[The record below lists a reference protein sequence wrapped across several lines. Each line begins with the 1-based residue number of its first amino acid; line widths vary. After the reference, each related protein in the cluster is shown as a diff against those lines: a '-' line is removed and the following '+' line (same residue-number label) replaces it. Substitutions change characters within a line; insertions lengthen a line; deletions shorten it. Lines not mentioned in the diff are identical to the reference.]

1 MGIKMKIA
9 TYNINSIKAHGVDF
23 INWLKDVCPDIVLL
37 QEIKC
42 ETENFLYFECESLG
56 YKVAVLGQKSY
67 NGVAILS
74 KYNFEIT
81 SKNLPNFQEDDA
93 SRYIE
98 VLINDNGKKFYIAS
112 VYAPNGC
119 SPNKQIEKEKFSYKL
134 KWFDKLYEHC
144 KKIIESGASLII
156 GGDFNIMMNE
166 IDVYDSEKFV
176 GSPLYNKEIHNK
188 INALEFV
195 GLYDSFR
202 FLNKNIEGY
211 TFWDYT
217 GNSFVTNSGLRID
230 YVFATAYFM
239 EKCIRCYVDKTL
251 REKNKPSDHT
261 TLVAEFE
268 DW

>member
-1 MGIKMKIA
+1 MGVKMKIA
-9 TYNINSIKAHGVDF
+9 TYNINSVKAHGADF
-23 INWLKDVCPDIVLL
+23 IDWLKKVSPDIVFL

-74 KYNFEIT
+74 KYSFELT
-81 SKNLPNFQEDDA
+81 SKNLPNFQNDDA

-98 VLINDNGKKFYIAS
+98 VLVNNKGNKFYVAS

-119 SPNKQIEKEKFSYKL
+119 SSDKNIETEKFKYKL
-134 KWFDKLYEHC
+134 EWFDKLYVHI
-144 KKIIESGASLII
+144 KNIIESGMPIII
-156 GGDFNIMMNE
+156 GGDFNVIME
-166 IDVYDSEKFV
+166 DIDVYDSQKFI
-176 GSPLYNKEIHNK
+176 GSPLYNNDIHNK
-188 INALEFV
+188 IKALEFMGV
-195 GLYDSFR
+195 YDSFR
-202 FLNKNIEGY
+202 ILDKNNEGY

-230 YVFATAYFM
+230 YVFTTAYFI
-239 EKCIRCYVDKTL
+239 EKLKKCYVDKTL

-261 TLVAEFE
+261 TLLAEFE
-268 DW
+268 D